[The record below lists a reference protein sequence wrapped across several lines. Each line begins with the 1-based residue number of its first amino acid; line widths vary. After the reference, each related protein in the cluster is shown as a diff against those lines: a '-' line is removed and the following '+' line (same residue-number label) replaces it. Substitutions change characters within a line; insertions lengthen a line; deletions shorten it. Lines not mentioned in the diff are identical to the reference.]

1 MGWASIVAGW
11 LVILLAISRNPWFV
25 FTENA
30 FSDLGSA
37 SANDPWL
44 FNLGMI
50 LTGVMIVLYAVHLL
64 EVSINKASRVGG
76 ASMALTGLML
86 MMIGSFPEGT
96 PYHYTVSIW
105 FFSQGALTVL
115 IWGLALMGE
124 TPWRKYGLI
133 FTFMGIVG
141 PIIALI
147 VPWSSTAVAETYGIP
162 PLHRKYCSKLK
173 DLLDLLQEQK
183 DLELSHVQTI
193 SESIRG
199 LKHPMVRVV
208 LEFIIHDSMKHAAI
222 AQALIDVEAGAVPM
236 KLDVDLG
243 PAVNLAQ
250 SIKQHVIVE
259 QNMLELLEQI
269 DDLVED
275 DRVQAFIDYLV
286 EEEKRHHK
294 LLKELSS
301 LLDRETVSLDE
312 YVGLFQKYMIVPP

>member
-1 MGWASIVAGW
+1 MHSKLRYMGWASIVAGW
-11 LVILLAISRNPWFV
+11 LVILLTISRNPWFV

-147 VPWSSTAVAETYGIP
+147 VPWSSTAVAETYGI
-162 PLHRKYCSKLK
+162 LVLNLWVALMTKL
-173 DLLDLLQEQK
+173 
-183 DLELSHVQTI
+183 TP
-193 SESIRG
+193 R
-199 LKHPMVRVV
+199 
-208 LEFIIHDSMKHAAI
+208 FT
-222 AQALIDVEAGAVPM
+222 DV
-236 KLDVDLG
+236 
-243 PAVNLAQ
+243 
-250 SIKQHVIVE
+250 
-259 QNMLELLEQI
+259 
-269 DDLVED
+269 
-275 DRVQAFIDYLV
+275 
-286 EEEKRHHK
+286 KR
-294 LLKELSS
+294 
-301 LLDRETVSLDE
+301 
-312 YVGLFQKYMIVPP
+312 